1 MWYDSCVGWT
11 NLHLYQ
17 ESEAQAFTHTRTQMV
32 RQTNEAILYK
42 KQINKLKMFQLINRG
57 SVGDVPTSCLL
68 RAHCRRTEC
77 IEHKYSVRAISLN
90 IGCSIVGHDTKQT
103 CTRTTIRP
111 FQWQQRKM
119 SHKIIN
125 IFFFDFVS
133 LHVQFNSP
141 NFCFF
146 FFRHSIALDWRAAK
160 EEKEKKKNC
169 RFASPDMQ

>member
-1 MWYDSCVGWT
+1 MVRFLCRL
-11 NLHLYQ
+11 N
-17 ESEAQAFTHTRTQMV
+17 EFAFISRIRSPSTHTHTQMV

-90 IGCSIVGHDTKQT
+90 VGCSIVGHDTTQT
-103 CTRTTIRP
+103 RTRTTTIRP

-125 IFFFDFVS
+125 IFLRFRFITRSIHFDF
-133 LHVQFNSP
+133 P

-146 FFRHSIALDWRAAK
+146 FSSLYCVRLAGR
-160 EEKEKKKNC
+160 
-169 RFASPDMQ
+169 